1 MEIPTSK
8 NIGRVLTRGLVIAAL
23 GCSPA
28 LAAITEVS
36 HSVSVPSAFTDWS
49 VPVQLPAADPV
60 LGLPSAVRLSLNAGL
75 TANTVVENRDLEP
88 RTIVSTALATVT
100 VSDALLAPLVSAVPL
115 VQYTNDLEAFD
126 LVIDFAAPSGV
137 VNPSLDVTASSE
149 VVWTGPATDLSV
161 FQGLEALDFVVSA
174 AANQF
179 ASGAD
184 SYVFGA
190 NQFAAATVTI
200 TYVYGEE
207 DDNGG
212 GGGGGGGGTGAT
224 LGDRVWLDT
233 DEDGQQGNPSVE
245 PRIAGA
251 TVELLSEGVVV
262 AAATTGADGSYG
274 FTGLDAGTYG
284 LRVTP
289 PAGSNWVASADPD
302 GVLTPAEALVTVAT
316 DAVVND
322 ADFGFAVVDRELRR
336 RTGIEYWARSTDRL
350 FAAHFEVLNAL
361 PLVRRDGSAADF
373 TGTLVEA
380 RAQFRQW
387 LRRESGRNAANR
399 LSLELAAFVLN
410 VIQGK
415 YADGTTFAVN
425 GTTLTAAQVL
435 AEATAVLALD
445 PYTVGNDPNR
455 RIQREWADRLDDYN
469 RGETDGDDNDCD

>member
-1 MEIPTSK
+1 MENPTSLK
-8 NIGRVLTRGLVIAAL
+8 IGRVLTRVLAIAAL
-23 GCSPA
+23 GASPA
-28 LAAITEVS
+28 LAAITEVT

-49 VPVQLPAADPV
+49 VPVQLPAADPG
-60 LGLPSAVRLSLNAGL
+60 LGLPTAVRLSLSAGL

-88 RTIVSTALATVT
+88 RTIISTALATVT
-100 VSDALLAPLVSAVPL
+100 VSDALLTPLVSAAPF
-115 VQYTNDLEAFD
+115 VQYTNILEAFD
-126 LVIDFAAPSGV
+126 LVIDFDAPSGA
-137 VNPSLDVTASSE
+137 VNPSLDVTATSE
-149 VVWTGPATDLSV
+149 VVWSSPAVDLSA
-161 FQGLEALDFVVSA
+161 FQGLGALDFVVSA

-179 ASGAD
+179 ASGAV

-207 DDNGG
+207 DNG

-233 DEDGQQGNPSVE
+233 DEDGQQGDPSVE
-245 PRIAGA
+245 PGIAGA
-251 TVELLSEGVVV
+251 TVELLSEGVVL
-262 AAATTGADGSYG
+262 AAVTTAADGSYG
-274 FTGLDAGTYG
+274 FTGLAAGTYG

-302 GVLTPAEALVTVAT
+302 GVLTPAEALVTVTT
-316 DAVVND
+316 DAVVTD
-322 ADFGFAVVDRELRR
+322 ADFGFAVVDRDLRR

-410 VIQGK
+410 VMQGK
-415 YADGTTFAVN
+415 YAGGATFVVN

-455 RIQREWADRLDDYN
+455 GIQREWADRLEDYN
-469 RGETDGDDNDCD
+469 SGETDGDGNDCD

>member
-1 MEIPTSK
+1 MENPTSI

-23 GCSPA
+23 GSAPA
-28 LAAITEVS
+28 LAAVTEVS
-36 HSVSVPSAFTDWS
+36 HSASVPSAFTDWS
-49 VPVQLPAADPV
+49 VPVQLPAADPG

-75 TANTVVENRDLEP
+75 TANTVVENRDLES
-88 RTIVSTALATVT
+88 RTIISTALATVT
-100 VSDALLAPLVSAVPL
+100 VSDALLVPLVSAVPA
-115 VQYTNDLEAFD
+115 VTYTNILEAFD
-126 LVIDFAAPSGV
+126 QVIDFDAPSGA
-137 VNPSLDVTASSE
+137 VNPSLDVTATSE
-149 VVWTGPATDLSV
+149 VVWVAPAADLSV
-161 FQGLEALDFVVSA
+161 FQGLGVLNFVVSA

-200 TYVYGEE
+200 TYVYGE
-207 DDNGG
+207 DDN
-212 GGGGGGGGTGAT
+212 GGGGGGTGAT

-233 DEDGQQGNPSVE
+233 DEDGQQGDPSVE
-245 PRIAGA
+245 PGIAGA

-262 AAATTGADGSYG
+262 AAGTTAADGSYG
-274 FTGLDAGTYG
+274 FTGLPAGTYG

-302 GVLTPAEALVTVAT
+302 GVLTPAEALVTVT
-316 DAVVND
+316 SDAVVTD
-322 ADFGFAVVDRELRR
+322 ADFGFALVDRDLRS
-336 RTGIEYWARSTDRL
+336 RTGIEYWARSTERL

-373 TGTLVEA
+373 TGTLEDA

-410 VIQGK
+410 IMQGK
-415 YADGTTFAVN
+415 YADGTPFVVDGA
-425 GTTLTAAQVL
+425 TLTASQVL
-435 AEATAVLALD
+435 GQATAVLALD

-455 RIQREWADRLDDYN
+455 PIQREWADRLEDYN